1 LRARRD
7 GIPWRDLAQKF
18 ESVYLEDMAAL
29 RNTELDLVKR
39 ATDHIDQ
46 IVSQIKVL
54 LAKGAAY
61 STPDGIYFDLS
72 SFANYGR
79 LSGRTGTEDNDSVS
93 RIDDSFEK
101 KATGDFCLWKRSKAG
116 EPTWD
121 TAIGMGR
128 PGWHVEDTAISETY
142 LGSQYDIHGGAIDLI
157 FPHHEAEI
165 ALMESVSG
173 RSPFVRYWLHTGFLN
188 INEEKMAKSKGN
200 FVNIREALKRYDYRV
215 LRFAFLS
222 QHYRTTVNFGEELLE
237 QAEAAIRRLQTFSAS
252 IRDVESKPEEL
263 RAAEETAKAIY
274 AALDDDLNTP
284 KAFAE
289 LFGYIRSRNSV
300 GNATHASRRLIDDLQ
315 RIFKMFDF
323 DSTNKSN
330 LAPEIQKLIALRE
343 SLRRQRRYI
352 EADEIRDQLLASGL
366 QVADSAY

>member
-1 LRARRD
+1 
-7 GIPWRDLAQKF
+7 
-18 ESVYLEDMAAL
+18 
-29 RNTELDLVKR
+29 
-39 ATDHIDQ
+39 
-46 IVSQIKVL
+46 
-54 LAKGAAY
+54 
-61 STPDGIYFDLS
+61 
-72 SFANYGR
+72 
-79 LSGRTGTEDNDSVS
+79 
-93 RIDDSFEK
+93 
-101 KATGDFCLWKRSKAG
+101 
-116 EPTWD
+116 
-121 TAIGMGR
+121 
-128 PGWHVEDTAISETY
+128 
-142 LGSQYDIHGGAIDLI
+142 
-157 FPHHEAEI
+157 
-165 ALMESVSG
+165 
-173 RSPFVRYWLHTGFLN
+173 
-188 INEEKMAKSKGN
+188 
-200 FVNIREALKRYDYRV
+200 
-215 LRFAFLS
+215 
-222 QHYRTTVNFGEELLE
+222 
-237 QAEAAIRRLQTFSAS
+237 
-252 IRDVESKPEEL
+252 VESKPEEL